1 MVHLSQLYELSDK
14 FQTRFF
20 RQKVTN
26 KFTNTNYRIR
36 VICDSTFYYFFTVF
50 NFTQAFVKE
59 TTTTQHHPC
68 FEREH
73 ARYIPKVRAQPE
85 IIKAII
91 SSEELVDRAFKSKG
105 YSVSILFIFHIF
117 SKLSKGKLPIGFII

>member
-1 MVHLSQLYELSDK
+1 MILPFIICSW
-14 FQTRFF
+14 FF
-20 RQKVTN
+20 
-26 KFTNTNYRIR
+26 I
-36 VICDSTFYYFFTVF
+36 
-50 NFTQAFVKE
+50 FTQAFVKE
-59 TTTTQHHPC
+59 TSTTQHHPC

-73 ARYIPKVRAQPE
+73 ARYIPNIRAQPE

-117 SKLSKGKLPIGFII
+117 FQTFQGETPDWFYYLKQFANSFIC